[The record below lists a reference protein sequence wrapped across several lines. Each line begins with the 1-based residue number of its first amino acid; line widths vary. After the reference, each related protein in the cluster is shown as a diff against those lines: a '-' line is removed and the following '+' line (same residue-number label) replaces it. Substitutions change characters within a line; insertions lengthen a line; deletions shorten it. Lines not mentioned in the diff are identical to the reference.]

1 MMDREFLSECSAIAP
16 LVGDAMDGDAPLP
29 TIEVPDVPDYI
40 VHSVIDRVKRGD
52 PCRLM
57 TMQHCLD
64 ALKIG
69 DFLGHE
75 RMIRDAAEEI
85 ASRLRGLS
93 RDEMMTRLNLYM
105 ADDEVTPVMDLEI
118 RRDITWITKAR
129 ESWTRSSCP

>member
-1 MMDREFLSECSAIAP
+1 MDREFLSECSAIAP
-16 LVGDAMDGDAPLP
+16 LLGDDDTAPH
-29 TIEVPDVPDYI
+29 IEIPDVPDHV
-40 VHSVIDRVKRGD
+40 VHSVIKRVTRGES
-52 PCRLM
+52 CRLM

-105 ADDEVTPVMDLEI
+105 TDDEVTPTMDLEI
-118 RRDITWITKAR
+118 RRDITWIIKAQ
-129 ESWTRSSCP
+129 ESLHHKYQ